1 MAEPSLFEP
10 RGDYVD
16 GAFALPRSP
25 GGEIPLE
32 CPADLDAL
40 RGAFPWADA
49 SVDAAVEAAR
59 RAWPAWRDAPAAE
72 RAAVL
77 ERLAT
82 LMEAEKESIALALAR
97 EVGKPLWEA
106 RTEVAAMVGKVAIT
120 LEQGLELVA
129 ERRFELA
136 PGQVA
141 RWRGHARGVLAVLG
155 PFNFPG
161 HLVNGHVI
169 PALAT
174 GNTCVIKPSEHAP
187 AIGQLYADLCHRAG
201 VPAGVVNLVQ
211 GPGSAGARLVD
222 HPDVDGVLFT
232 GSWATGRRILE
243 ATLDA
248 PQKIVALEMGGNN
261 AVLVCNDADV
271 QAAARAIVFAACVT
285 AGQRCTATRRV
296 LVTPGAAGALTEEL
310 VRLVRGVRVGDP
322 LADGVFCGPVI
333 SAAARQ
339 RHAALLQ
346 RAADEGADCLAAGG
360 PCEGPAR
367 GHWVRPSLHRVGRLD
382 PQSTYQRDEH
392 FVPDLWLH
400 EVADVDAGIAA
411 IDATDY
417 GLVASVYS
425 ADREVYER
433 VYRETRLGL
442 LNWNT
447 TTVGASSRLPFGGVK
462 RSGND
467 RPAGATSTLYCT
479 YPVGSLETETPAP
492 GAWPGF
498 PDPR

>member
-1 MAEPSLFEP
+1 MAERTPFEP
-10 RGDYVD
+10 RGDYID
-16 GAFALPRSP
+16 GAFALPARPS
-25 GGEIPLE
+25 GEIALE

-40 RGAFPWADA
+40 DGAFPY
-49 SVDAAVEAAR
+49 SHESIDAAVGAGR
-59 RAWPAWRDAPAAE
+59 RAWPAWRDAPASE
-72 RAAVL
+72 RAGAL
-77 ERLAT
+77 ERLAA
-82 LMEAEKESIALALAR
+82 LMEAEKESVADVISR

-106 RTEVAAMVGKVAIT
+106 RTEVAAMIGKVAIT

-129 ERRFELA
+129 ERRFELG
-136 PGQVA
+136 PGLVA
-141 RWRGHARGVLAVLG
+141 RWRRQARGVLAVLG

-174 GNTCVIKPSEHAP
+174 GNVCVIKPSEHTP
-187 AIGQLYADLCHRAG
+187 AVGQLYADLCHRAG

-211 GPGSAGARLVD
+211 GDGAAGARLVA

-232 GSWATGRRILE
+232 GSWSTGRAILE

-248 PQKIVALEMGGNN
+248 PQKLVALEMGGSN
-261 AVLVCNDADV
+261 AVLVCDDADV
-271 QAAARAIVFAACVT
+271 QAAARAIAFAACVT

-296 LVTPGAAGALTEEL
+296 HVTPRAAGALTSEL
-310 VRLVRGVRVGDP
+310 VRLMREVRVGDP
-322 LADGVFCGPVI
+322 RVDGTFSGPVI
-333 SAAARQ
+333 SAAARE
-339 RHAALLQ
+339 RHRALLR
-346 RAADEGADCLAAGG
+346 RASDEGADCLVAGG
-360 PCEGPAR
+360 PCDGPAR
-367 GHWVRPSLHRVGRLD
+367 GHWVRPSLHGVRALD
-382 PQSTYQRDEH
+382 PASRYQRDEH
-392 FVPDLWLH
+392 FVPDVWLH

-411 IDATDY
+411 IDASDY

-447 TTVGASSRLPFGGVK
+447 TTVGASSRLPFGGAK

-479 YPVGSLETETPAP
+479 YPVGSLETESPAA

-498 PDPR
+498 PEPR